1 MSRVVDGLE
10 EMGLARRAPNPDD
23 ARSVLVRA
31 TAKGRR
37 LMERGRQARIE
48 RLTEVLR
55 AVPAVERPTVEQALR
70 LLRHALTEVVAA
82 E

>member
-1 MSRVVDGLE
+1 V
-10 EMGLARRAPNPDD
+10 PNPDD

-37 LMERGRQARIE
+37 LMERGRQARID

-55 AVPAVERPTVEQALR
+55 AVPADERPTIDRALG
-70 LLRHALTEVVAA
+70 LLRDALTEVVAA